1 MNKIVSIFVA
11 IIALTVMAPGHAEVN
26 SKDLDCL
33 ARNIYYEAGL
43 ESEEGKV
50 AVGLVTINRS
60 NDEKYPHTICGVV
73 NQKTTFSVP
82 KTVTHVR
89 EITTGV
95 IFKTV
100 KKIRETQTVWTSRA
114 VCQFS
119 WRCENVRK
127 INYNDA
133 RWENSVAVA
142 RELLEGGYEEL
153 RDKYANA
160 EYFHEKHIH
169 PDWAKQKRKINRIGG
184 HIFYSDADKKIDL
197 TIAIEE

>member
-11 IIALTVMAPGHAEVN
+11 IIALTVMAPGHADEVN
-26 SKDLDCL
+26 KHDLDCL

-60 NDEKYPHTICGVV
+60 NDQKFPNSICGVV
-73 NQKTTFSVP
+73 NQKTVFSIP
-82 KTVTHVR
+82 RTVTRVR

-95 IFKTV
+95 VFKTV
-100 KKIRETQTVWTSRA
+100 HQVQETTTVWASHA

-127 INYNDA
+127 INYTDS
-133 RWENSVAVA
+133 RWTNSVAVA
-142 RELLEGGYEEL
+142 QELLEGGYQEF
-153 RDKYANA
+153 RDKYRDA

-169 PDWAKQKRKINRIGG
+169 PTWARQKRKIERIGG
-184 HIFYSDADKKIDL
+184 HIFYADKSQDL
-197 TIAIEE
+197 TVAGNP